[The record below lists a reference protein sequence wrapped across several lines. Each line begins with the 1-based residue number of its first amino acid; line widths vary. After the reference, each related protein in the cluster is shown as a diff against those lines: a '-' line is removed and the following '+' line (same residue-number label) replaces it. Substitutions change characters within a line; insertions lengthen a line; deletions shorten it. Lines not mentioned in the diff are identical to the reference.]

1 MEGAGSGGG
10 GGGGHQVEEEG
21 TLILCA
27 PAGVKRGGDNEDINS
42 GAPGEEPSS

>member
-1 MEGAGSGGG
+1 MEGAGSGG